1 MARQLEDAGGNS
13 PKSLTLT
20 VPEVAKVLGISRN
33 SAYVLAK
40 QGTIPTLRL
49 GRRIVVPR
57 PALERML
64 RGNGA
69 KQAV

>member
-1 MARQLEDAGGNS
+1 MKA
-13 PKSLTLT
+13 LTLT

-33 SAYVLAK
+33 SAYVLAR

-64 RGNGA
+64 QGNGA
-69 KQAV
+69 KYAAHG